1 VTRVINSSRCR
12 ITAILLALALL
23 VGPMMFGAGPE
34 AAADPFTGGRSTTPA
49 AISTGSV
56 GSGLWAELAK
66 LQRGLNSSIS
76 SEFKVVRD
84 TGSHSAIAIILGI
97 AFLYGVLHA
106 AGPGHGKSVVAAYFV
121 ANQARWTSGV
131 VMGGLISLIQGLFAI
146 VMVFLFSLLLNWK
159 QFEIQDRG
167 ALVEFVSYGLIVL
180 LGGAMLYR
188 AIANKGCGH
197 DHGPPASA
205 GTHRHS
211 HDDHAHD
218 DHAHDDHGRDHH
230 GHGHGDQEN
239 DDHRHDD
246 HRSPQIRAA
255 VAACGHVHGPV
266 ATDPKLILAA
276 GLTPCP
282 SAFLILFFALANGVL
297 GIGVIAVLALSVG
310 MGMTVSGIGVLSIVG
325 RGFLTRVFGGS
336 GRGGERLER
345 VLSIAGSVLIVAFAG
360 VLMLNAWTG
369 L

>member
-1 VTRVINSSRCR
+1 VANSLRR
-12 ITAILLALALL
+12 WMAAILLALALL
-23 VGPMMFGAGPE
+23 VGPMVFGSGPE

-49 AISTGSV
+49 AISTGTV
-56 GSGLWAELAK
+56 GSGFWANGIWAELAK

-76 SEFKVVRD
+76 GEFKVVRD

-197 DHGPPASA
+197 DHGLPTSTA
-205 GTHRHS
+205 THRH
-211 HDDHAHD
+211 
-218 DHAHDDHGRDHH
+218 DHH
-230 GHGHGDQEN
+230 GHDHHDHGHY
-239 DDHRHDD
+239 DHGHHDHGHHD
-246 HRSPQIRAA
+246 HGHPLQARTA

-266 ATDPKLILAA
+266 ALDPKLILAA

-310 MGMTVSGIGVLSIVG
+310 MGMTVSGIGVLSIIG

-336 GRGGERLER
+336 GRSGERLER

>member
-1 VTRVINSSRCR
+1 MTCR
-12 ITAILLALALL
+12 ANPLRRAVAAVLLALALL
-23 VGPMMFGAGPE
+23 AGPMVLGAGPE
-34 AAADPFTGGRSTTPA
+34 AAADPFTGGRSTSPA
-49 AISTGSV
+49 AVSTGTV

-84 TGSHSAIAIILGI
+84 TGSHTAIAIILGI

-121 ANQARWTSGV
+121 ANEARWTSGV

-146 VMVFLFSLLLNWK
+146 AMVFLFSLLLNWK
-159 QFEIQDRG
+159 EFEIQNRS
-167 ALVEFVSYGLIVL
+167 ALVEFVSYGLVVL
-180 LGGAMLYR
+180 LGGGMLYR

-205 GTHRHS
+205 VPHH
-211 HDDHAHD
+211 HDHD
-218 DHAHDDHGRDHH
+218 
-230 GHGHGDQEN
+230 GHGH
-239 DDHRHDD
+239 DHHDHAPHD
-246 HRSPQIRAA
+246 HAPHDHGHPVQARAA

-266 ATDPKLILAA
+266 AMDPKLILAA

-297 GIGVIAVLALSVG
+297 GIGVIAVLALSIG
-310 MGMTVSGIGVLSIVG
+310 MGMTVSGIGVLSIIG

-336 GRGGERLER
+336 GHGGVRLER
-345 VLSIAGSVLIVAFAG
+345 GLSIAGSVLIVAFAG
-360 VLMLNAWTG
+360 LLMLNAWAG